1 MNQNHTASVD
11 AARKTGATLLA
22 TLTELGSSWAVYGLK
37 VGKMALE
44 TSAETLG
51 KTAHTLDA
59 IAAELD
65 KKAKPGPD
73 RRGPARRRPAP
84 GLDPSR
90 VTGTAGSGMDPLR
103 KEVRPCPCRA

>member
-51 KTAHTLDA
+51 KTAHTLDVL
-59 IAAELD
+59 AAELD
-65 KKAKPGPD
+65 KKAKPGPSAD
-73 RRGPARRRPAP
+73 APPADAP
-84 GLDPSR
+84 PQ
-90 VTGTAGSGMDPLR
+90 A
-103 KEVRPCPCRA
+103 